1 MPLIAVDTRG
11 YDTAVMVSL
20 AFYKAVAVIIGGA
33 GVAIF
38 LTLVVAVHPDASAV
52 DAGLL
57 LARLCLSCACLV
69 GWFVLQYIYI
79 YCFHYIDN
87 IFF

>member
-57 LARLCLSCACLV
+57 LARLCLSCVCL
-69 GWFVLQYIYI
+69 FVFSIHV
-79 YCFHYIDN
+79 FHYIDSY
-87 IFF
+87 FSLV